1 MLTILW
7 IAGRI
12 MGGWYGRFQY
22 IEIIIKKLGIL
33 KLYLLGK
40 V

>member
-22 IEIIIKKLGIL
+22 IVNDYKKIRNFKIISLVKI
-33 KLYLLGK
+33 
-40 V
+40 